1 MENYE
6 IMENYHKIILL
17 ASTDEKKEE
26 LLGSNIVERLLEQKL
41 KLTASLTNSGL
52 QAMSTWVAPPCH
64 TFCKILVILTKIV

>member
-26 LLGSNIVERLLEQKL
+26 LLGSNIVERLLEHKL
-41 KLTASLTNSGL
+41 SKQ
-52 QAMSTWVAPPCH
+52 QA
-64 TFCKILVILTKIV
+64 